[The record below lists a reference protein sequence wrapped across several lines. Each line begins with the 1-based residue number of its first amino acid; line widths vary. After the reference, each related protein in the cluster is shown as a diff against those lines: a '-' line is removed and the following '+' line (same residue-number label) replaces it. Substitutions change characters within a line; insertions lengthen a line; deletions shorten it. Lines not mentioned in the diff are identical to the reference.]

1 LESRPVGKMD
11 TLPRPQVDRQLA
23 PFAGQGVEGIVADD
37 EVRKSLIDEVSLV
50 DESVAL
56 CHDRLDSRA
65 DQRPN
70 RLLARAARAP
80 TFAGDDDVLTV
91 LRSLRELGPHVVESV
106 LAQLLELGQVAEFA
120 RDYRIGVDVISEALH
135 AAGNG
140 SPA

>member
-80 TFAGDDDVLTV
+80 TFAGDDDVLTL
-91 LRSLRELGPHVVESV
+91 LRSLRELGTHVVEG
-106 LAQLLELGQVAEFA
+106 AIPQLLELGQVEAIA
-120 RDYRIGVDVISEALH
+120 RDFRIGVGFIADAQT
-135 AAGNG
+135 
-140 SPA
+140 